1 MGRILGNITWRQIEG
16 TWDYP
21 PLGGAMRVA
30 GIEEIKIYISR
41 QHKNVAQYIANHSI
55 IDILLDTERRT
66 VLRTMMR

>member
-1 MGRILGNITWRQIEG
+1 
-16 TWDYP
+16 
-21 PLGGAMRVA
+21 MRVA